1 MVLFTSIATRIE
13 GRKHDDLLRQ
23 KGGRGYPTL
32 AIMDAA
38 GEVLTRDIDRNNAGI
53 EKAVQSALDYAR
65 LQKRREA
72 GEDVLAE
79 QFFLTQL
86 RLRMLSVDEAQRGL
100 ESYGKKLVAKDV
112 GEASSLILALEIEVW
127 RSQMGR
133 DKGAALNKGCYE
145 AFKAGRS
152 PVSGSRADE
161 YLFYRPVLVGA
172 GHAEDLATFEKAF
185 RIQAVRLQKT
195 IDAAKARGRESYAQR
210 QLDSLNG
217 VLARLRKLK

>member
-1 MVLFTSIATRIE
+1 MLFTSIATRIE

-172 GHAEDLATFEKAF
+172 GHADDLATFEKAF
-185 RIQAVRLQKT
+185 RIQAARLQKT
-195 IDAAKARGRESYAQR
+195 IDGAKARGRESYAQR